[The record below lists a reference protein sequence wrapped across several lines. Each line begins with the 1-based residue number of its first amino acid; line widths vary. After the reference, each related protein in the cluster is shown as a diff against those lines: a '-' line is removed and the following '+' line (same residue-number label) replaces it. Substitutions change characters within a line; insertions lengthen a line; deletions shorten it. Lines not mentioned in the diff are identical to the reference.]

1 MAVDNPAPVE
11 AAASEPDLSKKRRQR
26 NLAIGALILVF
37 VVVVYAV
44 TILRIGGNIAH
55 RPF

>member
-1 MAVDNPAPVE
+1 MAVENPAPVE